1 MMTLSWQTI
10 LAVGCGGFLGA
21 VTRVYVTHTMN
32 LSMKSD
38 FPWGVLT
45 VNIIGSFLI
54 GILFAIFVHYT
65 VSDTLKAFL
74 TSGFLGALTT
84 YSTFAIESFFLL
96 NSSLILGATNM
107 FLNLFGTIVAAGSG
121 YKLLSFLLK

>member
-10 LAVGCGGFLGA
+10 LAVGCGGFIGA
-21 VTRVYVTHTMN
+21 VTRVYVTHSMN
-32 LSMKSD
+32 VSLKSD

-54 GILFAIFVHYT
+54 GILFAVFVHYT

-84 YSTFAIESFFLL
+84 YSTFAMESYFLL
-96 NSSLILGATNM
+96 NTSLFLGGVNM